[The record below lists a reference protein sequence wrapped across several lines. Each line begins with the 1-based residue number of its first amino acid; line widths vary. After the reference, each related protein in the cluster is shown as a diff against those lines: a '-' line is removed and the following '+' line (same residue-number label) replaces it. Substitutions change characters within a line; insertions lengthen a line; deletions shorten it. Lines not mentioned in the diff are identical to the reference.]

1 MYSLLIQGEQN
12 MRFVLVALATL
23 SLVVTAHA
31 ADFSGTWKMNPAKS
45 HVPTDTS
52 GNVTSSMTIKIEQP
66 RPDTLSFKED
76 SVWNSGEKHHWETD
90 YVCDGEKHPV
100 KVVGG
105 TPPLNTLQ
113 TCHIDSANG
122 RLEHQL
128 LQSGRVRRT
137 NTFTLS
143 PDAKTLTRVRTGAG

>member
-66 RPDTLSFKED
+66 RPDTLILPMAASNTSYCRAAGFG
-76 SVWNSGEKHHWETD
+76 VQ
-90 YVCDGEKHPV
+90 
-100 KVVGG
+100 
-105 TPPLNTLQ
+105 TPSPCPLMQ
-113 TCHIDSANG
+113 RH
-122 RLEHQL
+122 
-128 LQSGRVRRT
+128 
-137 NTFTLS
+137 
-143 PDAKTLTRVRTGAG
+143 